1 MSIQQNTN
9 HFEQFIK
16 QLPANLSSKFFK
28 ASLINTP
35 LGAMVA
41 VADDSALYILE
52 FLDKP
57 NIKKELEKF
66 CLKVNATITIDD
78 NQIITSIKAE
88 LTDYF
93 TPQQKLK
100 KFHTPINIAHGSK
113 FQQLVWAEL
122 CNTPYGSTRSY
133 LQEAQALGQPTACR
147 AVANANGKN
156 NLAIIIPCHRIIN
169 HNGQLGGY
177 ACGLERKIWLLNH
190 EKLAQN

>member
-9 HFEQFIK
+9 HFERFIK
-16 QLPANLSSKFFK
+16 QLPTNLHSKSFN
-28 ASLINTP
+28 ASFINTP
-35 LGAMVA
+35 LGTIVA
-41 VADDSALYILE
+41 IADDSALFILE

-57 NIKKELEKF
+57 NLKKGLEKF
-66 CLKVNATITIDD
+66 CLKVNACITIDG
-78 NQIITSIKAE
+78 NKIITSIKNE
-88 LTDYF
+88 LNDYF

-100 KFHTPINIAHGSK
+100 NFHTPINIAHGTK

-122 CNTPYGSTRSY
+122 GNTPYGSTRSY
-133 LQEAQALGQPTACR
+133 LQEAQALGLPTACR

-177 ACGLERKIWLLNH
+177 AGGLERKIWLLNH
-190 EKLAQN
+190 EKAAHN